1 MGDGG
6 GGRGEVREG
15 GEPSTCWNLNIWRPN
30 VTNADLLTRRNE
42 SSGVDKNDRK
52 SQKKHKN
59 QKNQKRRKHGGGG
72 EYKYKRSI
80 GWEKFDSSWIRS
92 S

>member
-1 MGDGG
+1 MGDG

-59 QKNQKRRKHGGGG
+59 QKNQKRRKHGGG